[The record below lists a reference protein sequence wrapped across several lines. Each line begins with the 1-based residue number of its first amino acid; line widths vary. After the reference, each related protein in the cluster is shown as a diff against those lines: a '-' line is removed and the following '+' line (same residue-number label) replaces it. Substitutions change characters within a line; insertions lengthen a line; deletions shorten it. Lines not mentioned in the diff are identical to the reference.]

1 MIFWFLS
8 IFSLKTSTWHNSANA
23 PLQPTLPISGT
34 KTSIG
39 QFSKSDNEMFH
50 ANENNVCQFFCND
63 YWIWKKV
70 QLTTNKTFL
79 TTFLKNFIFLPEL
92 GFCFANFSNQK
103 RKFLKALHLSTSEV
117 VKYHFI
123 TKALEL
129 KSVDEV
135 RIETKLMNLKV

>member
-1 MIFWFLS
+1 M
-8 IFSLKTSTWHNSANA
+8 
-23 PLQPTLPISGT
+23 
-34 KTSIG
+34 
-39 QFSKSDNEMFH
+39 
-50 ANENNVCQFFCND
+50 
-63 YWIWKKV
+63 

-103 RKFLKALHLSTSEV
+103 RKFLKALHLSTTEV

-129 KSVDEV
+129 KSVDDV
-135 RIETKLMNLKV
+135 RIETKLMNLKL